1 MMRIKVSLIRVFIWA
16 IQALVPSFV
25 VSLGVPC
32 KISFEEEGLTA
43 IGINTEETW
52 LCAVGE
58 LVCLQLTFKGKGADT
73 LRALKVSVLVLVLM
87 SI

>member
-1 MMRIKVSLIRVFIWA
+1 MRIKVSLVRVFVWT

-32 KISFEEEGLTA
+32 KISFEEEGFTA
-43 IGINTEETW
+43 VGIHTEETW

-73 LRALKVSVLVLVLM
+73 LRTLKASVLVLVLV